1 MVKGYPDGRK
11 YNPQS
16 KLTKPKTKTKQ
27 SKYNAVKTILDDIKF
42 DSKKEARRY
51 IQLKQMER
59 AGLIKKFRLQVPF
72 VLVDKSCYGREIKY
86 VADFVYIE
94 NDAEIV
100 EDVKGVKTPVYR
112 LKKRLMAERY
122 GIKIK
127 ET

>member
-1 MVKGYPDGRK
+1 MVDYPDGRK
-11 YNPQS
+11 YNPQPEH
-16 KLTKPKTKTKQ
+16 KRKKAKR
-27 SKYNAVKTILDDIKF
+27 SKYNAVKTILDDINF

-59 AGLIKKFRLQVPF
+59 AGLIKKLRLQVPF
-72 VLVDKSCYGREIKY
+72 ILVDKSCYGREIKY

-122 GIKIK
+122 GIKVK

>member
-1 MVKGYPDGRK
+1 MVDYPDGRK

-16 KLTKPKTKTKQ
+16 KLTKPKPKTKQ

-59 AGLIKKFRLQVPF
+59 AGLIKKLRLQVPF

-94 NDAEIV
+94 NGAEIV
-100 EDVKGVKTPVYR
+100 EDVKGVKTPVYK

-122 GIKIK
+122 GIKVK